1 MQSSAKDNAI
11 REYNPSTMPHTH
23 VRAVT
28 HGWGR
33 PDFKEYMFERKEA
46 YLDWLDKEHGNH
58 PTDWQPEEPNKFYD
72 GIVFELPDSEELL
85 KLVAEH
91 ENEKDTCW
99 VRSITY
105 RAHSCTFQCGVQQE
119 KYGTSI
125 CELDTTRSA
134 MDVIIELDDWVCD
147 AEVKVN
153 EAQAQFLDE
162 LYPDNQTVI

>member
-1 MQSSAKDNAI
+1 MTVTK
-11 REYNPSTMPHTH
+11 EYDPMTMPHTH
-23 VRAVT
+23 VRAVI
-28 HGWGR
+28 HGFGR
-33 PDFKEYMFERKEA
+33 PDFKEYMFERKKV

-72 GIVFELPDSEELL
+72 GIVFELPDSEELT

-91 ENEKDTCW
+91 ENKKATCW

-125 CELDTTRSA
+125 CELDTTRDA
-134 MDVIIELDDWVCD
+134 MDVIIELDDWECD
-147 AEVKVN
+147 AEVKVD

-162 LYPDNQTVI
+162 LYPDNQIVI